1 MTRFFIAGVAVLF
14 LATEAQAQEHRWV
27 DSFRRCQIERNWV
40 SGDNYP
46 LDLSDAVI
54 TPKDIPDIEAGLK
67 TLKRCAKFW
76 KCVEDRDAGKVK
88 HCYENDRRWR

>member
-1 MTRFFIAGVAVLF
+1 MKTCALLTGITALF
-14 LATEAQAQEHRWV
+14 LATGAQALEHRWV

-67 TLKRCAKFW
+67 PLKRCAKL
-76 KCVEDRDAGKVK
+76 RDGI
-88 HCYENDRRWR
+88 CEN